1 MHLPP
6 AVSKE
11 FLSIM
16 VVSLNYAEDQ
26 THFWIDHA
34 LNYKYAENYDVVIEF
49 LQSKKVKI

>member
-16 VVSLNYAEDQ
+16 VVSLNYAADQ